1 MSFSITINAQ
11 ELIVPVPSLGLPSAA
26 QVNGGNESFMDGSFM
41 PSLQRD
47 AEGGR
52 RQTENFKGCRLVQSC
67 LGGERRLPNTP
78 VVCVNDEIYGYT

>member
-11 ELIVPVPSLGLPSAA
+11 ELIVPVPSLGLPSVA
-26 QVNGGNESFMDGSFM
+26 QVNGGNESFM

-52 RQTENFKGCRLVQSC
+52 RQTENFKGCRLVRSC